1 MRRNSMTEMKR
12 HYKLYKS
19 GSKGVAAAIITVS
32 AGAIVLSG
40 YATQSVS
47 ADTTSAA
54 TVQTQ
59 TDTETTGQ
67 SSTAVDDAQNVADN
81 HTQSST
87 ATEE

>member
-47 ADTTSAA
+47 ADTTAAA
-54 TVQTQ
+54 TV
-59 TDTETTGQ
+59 
-67 SSTAVDDAQNVADN
+67 
-81 HTQSST
+81 
-87 ATEE
+87 

>member
-47 ADTTSAA
+47 ADTTAAA

-59 TDTETTGQ
+59 TDT
-67 SSTAVDDAQNVADN
+67 
-81 HTQSST
+81 
-87 ATEE
+87 

>member
-32 AGAIVLSG
+32 AGGAIVLSG

-47 ADTTSAA
+47 A
-54 TVQTQ
+54 
-59 TDTETTGQ
+59 
-67 SSTAVDDAQNVADN
+67 
-81 HTQSST
+81 
-87 ATEE
+87 